1 MSREF
6 TGRHMATILV
16 LGFAVVIAVN
26 LTMARFAIS
35 TFGGVVVENS
45 YVASQHF
52 NRWLDEADRAKALGW
67 TVEIRRDGQNK
78 IHVDTKSVPA
88 AAAVSVTARHP
99 LGRRPDRVLSFVAAG
114 DGDFVSKVALPPGR
128 WIMRVE
134 IRAGDHVWRAEKELR

>member
-16 LGFAVVIAVN
+16 LGFGVVIAVN

-52 NRWLDEADRAKALGW
+52 NRWLDEAHRAQALGW
-67 TVEIRRDGQNK
+67 TVGIKRDGLNK
-78 IHVDTKSVPA
+78 VHIVTNGVPSGA
-88 AAAVSVTARHP
+88 EISATARHP
-99 LGRRPDRVLSFVAAG
+99 LGRLPDQNLTFVAAG
-114 DGDFVSKVALPPGR
+114 DGNFESTMALPPGR
-128 WIMRVE
+128 WILRVE
-134 IRAGDHVWRAEKELR
+134 IKVGEQLWRSEQELR